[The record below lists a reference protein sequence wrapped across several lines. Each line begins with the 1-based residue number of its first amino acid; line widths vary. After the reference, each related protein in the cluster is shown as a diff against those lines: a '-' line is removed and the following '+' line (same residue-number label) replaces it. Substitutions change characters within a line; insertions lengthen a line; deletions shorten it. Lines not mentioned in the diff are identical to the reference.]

1 MCKKRLSAFFA
12 VWFVSAIFL
21 CLTAEGADAFC
32 VYNNTDLEFQVQET
46 HGGKKFKEFIKRIN
60 PGDHACCNWKNK
72 DCNTKGKKDSTVKFL
87 VAFTQVDMIN
97 VCVDVPVKA
106 GGWLSVTGNKKHG
119 YKCEAY
125 FDESW
130 DKDGDDQ

>member
-1 MCKKRLSAFFA
+1 MYKKRTSVLFA
-12 VWFVSAIFL
+12 VWIVSVIFL

-32 VYNNTDLEFQVQET
+32 VYNNSDLEFQVQET
-46 HGGKKFKEFIKRIN
+46 HGGRKFKEFIKVIS
-60 PGDHACCNWKNK
+60 PGNHACCNWKNK
-72 DCNTKGKKDSTVKFL
+72 DCNAKGKKDSTVKFL
-87 VAFTQVDMIN
+87 VAFTQVLPIN
-97 VCVDVPVKA
+97 LCVDFPVKA
-106 GGWLSVTGNKKHG
+106 GGWLSVSGDRKSP